1 MDLSAKDDAEKS
13 SLPSEGQSLDEDVP
27 TQSARDLSA
36 KDDVEKN
43 GVSSD
48 GQSPGKDVEL
58 SIHASKP
65 QISLPREIAF
75 VSIVCLAQLLTQ
87 ASLGQ
92 AIAPLH
98 IIAASFGSPNP
109 GELSWFA
116 AAYSLTVGTFILV
129 AGRLGDIF
137 GYKNL
142 FLLGWLWFGL
152 WSLIAGFSV
161 YAHSEIFF
169 DFCRAMQGV
178 GPAVMIPNALALL
191 GQTYPPGMRKNMIFA
206 LFGATAP
213 GGFVIGAVF
222 ASLIAERAS
231 WPIAYYVTAIVC
243 FLIALCAMFVV
254 PTPKKDP
261 DGPQQDKS
269 FDFLGA
275 MVGITGLILFNVAW
289 NQAPSAGWGTP
300 YVIVLLILGLIFIV
314 AFFIVERRVKQP
326 LLPLD
331 ALSGNVGFVLGC
343 IALGWSSFG
352 IFLYYFWQFLGV
364 LRQEEPLLTAAHN
377 VPSAISGLFAS
388 VTTGFLLSRIA
399 TSWIMVIAMCAFFI
413 GATLLATMPIDQ
425 SYWLQAFFATVITPW
440 GMDMSFP
447 AATIILS
454 NFVAPEHQG
463 IAASLVTT
471 VVNYSISI
479 GLGIAGTVESQVD
492 SGGTN
497 NLNGYHG
504 ALYSGMG
511 LSGCGILLSIAFVM
525 HERRMNRKQV

>member
-1 MDLSAKDDAEKS
+1 MDLPKTDDGEKS
-13 SLPSEGQSLDEDVP
+13 GAPSDSQFSNEDVSA
-27 TQSARDLSA
+27 QSAIDLSQ

-43 GVSSD
+43 GAPSD
-48 GQSPGKDVEL
+48 KQSPDQDISM
-58 SIHASKP
+58 SIHAGKP
-65 QISLPREIAF
+65 PISLPREIAF
-75 VSIVCLAQLLTQ
+75 VTIVCLAQLLTQ
-87 ASLGQ
+87 AALGQ

-142 FLLGWLWFGL
+142 FLLGWLWFSL
-152 WSLIAGFSV
+152 WSLIAGLSV

-178 GPAVMIPNALALL
+178 GPAVLVPNALAIL
-191 GQTYPPGMRKNMIFA
+191 GQTYPQGMRKNMIFA

-213 GGFVIGAVF
+213 GGFVVGAVF
-222 ASLIAERAS
+222 ASLLAERAS
-231 WPIAYYVTAIVC
+231 WPIAYYCMAIVC
-243 FLIALCAMFVV
+243 FLVAVCAMFIV
-254 PTPKKDP
+254 PTPEKDP
-261 DGPQQDKS
+261 NGPHYDKS
-269 FDFLGA
+269 FDYIGA
-275 MVGITGLILFNVAW
+275 IVGIAGLVLFNVAW
-289 NQAPSAGWGTP
+289 NQAPSVGWGTP
-300 YVIVLLILGLIFIV
+300 YVIVLFILGLIFII
-314 AFFIVERRVKQP
+314 AFFLVERRVKQP

-352 IFLYYFWQFLGV
+352 VFLYYFWQFLAV
-364 LRQEEPLLTAAHN
+364 LRQEAPLLTAAHN
-377 VPSAISGLFAS
+377 VPSAVSGLFAS
-388 VTTGFLLSRIA
+388 VMTGFLLSHIA

-413 GATLLATMPIDQ
+413 GTTLLATMPIDQ
-425 SYWLQAFFATVITPW
+425 SYWLQTFFATVITPF

-454 NFVAPEHQG
+454 NFVTPEHQG

-479 GLGIAGTVESQVD
+479 GLGIAGTVQSQVD
-492 SGGTN
+492 SDGTN
-497 NLNGYHG
+497 NLNGYRG

-511 LSGCGILLSIAFVM
+511 LSGCGILLSICFVM
-525 HERRMNRKQV
+525 HERRMNQK